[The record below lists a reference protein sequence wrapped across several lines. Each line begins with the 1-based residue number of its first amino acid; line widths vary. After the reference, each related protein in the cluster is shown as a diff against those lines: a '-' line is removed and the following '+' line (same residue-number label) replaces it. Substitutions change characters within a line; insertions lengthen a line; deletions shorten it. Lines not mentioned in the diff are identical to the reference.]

1 MIIHRQMRRLLVLP
15 ALLSV
20 ATLVRAQRPP
30 KLPSLPEL
38 ETSAV
43 RDSLDPDAQFR
54 LALGYAHKKRWDD
67 EGRALRGAIAINP
80 RYTPA
85 YVALAFLPFQRR
97 PALAREVQKRKVPP
111 TWRDSLVQTGRL
123 LHQAFLIDPLA
134 ELEPPDI
141 DVQRE
146 GAALAYMNLALA
158 LRFGGRPLDSLPSW
172 VLWYRGLTAGRV
184 GRYASAIQDL
194 EALLRRGEAIESD
207 SVTPFPVS
215 TNEYRYL
222 LAVLC
227 DRAGRRAEALS
238 YYQETLAGD
247 LGNYMAHARLA
258 RLYVGEQLW
267 TEAVTEGERA
277 VAANPDDGSTV
288 RELGQI
294 LLAAGRLP
302 EAEAAVREAREQNP
316 RDLGTEYVLGV
327 ILVRSGRTA
336 EARVALERFLALAPP
351 TLYGPQI
358 DDARQRLSALSR

>member
-1 MIIHRQMRRLLVLP
+1 MRCFFVLL

-30 KLPSLPEL
+30 RPPSLSVL
-38 ETSAV
+38 ETRAAQ
-43 RDSLDPDAQFR
+43 DSLDPDAQFR
-54 LALGYAHKKRWDD
+54 LALGYARKKRWDD

-97 PALAREVQKRKVPP
+97 PALAREVQQRKVPP
-111 TWRDSLVQTGRL
+111 MWRDSLVQMSRL
-123 LHQAFLIDPLA
+123 LHRAFLIDPLA
-134 ELEPPDI
+134 ELEPPDV
-141 DVQRE
+141 DTQRE

-158 LRFGGRPLDSLPSW
+158 LRFGGRPLDSVPSW
-172 VLWYRGLTAGRV
+172 VLWYRGLTDGRAGRH
-184 GRYASAIQDL
+184 ASAIENLQ
-194 EALLRRGEAIESD
+194 ALLRRGEAIESD

-222 LAVLC
+222 LAVLS
-227 DRAGRRAEALS
+227 DRAGQRAEALR
-238 YYQETLAGD
+238 YYQQTLAGD

-267 TEAVTEGERA
+267 TDAVTEAERA
-277 VAANPDDGSTV
+277 VAANPEDPATV

-302 EAEAAVREAREQNP
+302 EAEAAVREAREKNP

-327 ILVRSGRTA
+327 ILLRSGRTA

-358 DDARQRLSALSR
+358 DDTRQRLAALSR